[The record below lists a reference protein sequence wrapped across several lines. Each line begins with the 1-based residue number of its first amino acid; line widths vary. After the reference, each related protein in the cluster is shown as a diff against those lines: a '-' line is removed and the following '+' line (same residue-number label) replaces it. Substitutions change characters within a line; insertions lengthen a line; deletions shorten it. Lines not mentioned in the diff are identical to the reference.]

1 MNIYIIFMGDII
13 VDEEPEINILFY
25 SSMIFV
31 TNIYST
37 IYNQYYIYSF
47 LFLLLTISS
56 LIYHY
61 PTKNIYANIFDKIC
75 ITMVIIYG
83 GVMLYDKT
91 SLDNISYTLVVVL
104 LFLFVNYL
112 YCFGYCTEQY
122 CFHQNKYI
130 GDVSHAIIHITSSI
144 GHHFITFL
152 R

>member
-1 MNIYIIFMGDII
+1 MGDIL

-31 TNIYST
+31 TNVYST
-37 IYNQYYIYSF
+37 LYNQYYIYSF

>member
-1 MNIYIIFMGDII
+1 MGDII